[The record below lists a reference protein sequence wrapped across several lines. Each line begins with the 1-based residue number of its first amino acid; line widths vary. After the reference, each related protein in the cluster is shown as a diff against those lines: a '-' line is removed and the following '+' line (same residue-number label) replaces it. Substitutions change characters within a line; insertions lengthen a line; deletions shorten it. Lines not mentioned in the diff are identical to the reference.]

1 MNTDVVVQEVPE
13 KKRSLKKV
21 FLMFGAVITSIFGS
35 MFSASAATPDLIMPL
50 TVTEGADLS
59 NLGVV
64 FTQITSWVTSIV
76 STITASPILLVGLGI
91 FVVGAIIGLAYRL
104 IRG

>member
-1 MNTDVVVQEVPE
+1 MNTDVVVQDVPA
-13 KKRSLKKV
+13 KKRSFKKV
-21 FLMFGAVITSIFGS
+21 ILMFCAVVMSVFGS
-35 MFSASAATPDLIMPL
+35 VFSASAATPGVVPIPL
-50 TVTEGADLS
+50 TAGDDLS
-59 NLGVV
+59 NLGTV

-76 STITASPILLVGLGI
+76 STITASPVLLIGLGI